1 MDAGNRRSQTPNPPT
16 AAPLDPPRLRRP
28 NRMQTFL
35 EPVNLDERLPA
46 DHRARVVWAVVGKL
60 DLAKFSAAL
69 VNRGSAPGRS
79 ATDPALL
86 VALWLYATIDNVGS
100 ARRLAR
106 LCTAHDAYRW
116 LCGGVS
122 VNHHTLSDFRVQH
135 EAALDGLFTQVIT
148 ALVSQELVT
157 VERLSQDGMRVRAS
171 AGASSYRRRE
181 SLERLQAAAHA
192 HVVQVKSDLDADD
205 DTSARTHAAQR
216 RAATEKLAR
225 IERALAVLPE
235 LEAIKKNS
243 NGKPS
248 KKTAARVSTTDAD
261 ARRMKMPGGAIQPAY
276 NVQFA
281 TDVHS
286 RAIVGVDVVNSGS
299 DAQQSRPMREQVER
313 RSGRKVKEHL
323 FDGGFVNKEMMT
335 EAESCGVAIYAP
347 LPKDRQ
353 GEPCTHGRNDSAGVA
368 AWRRRMTTPEA
379 AQIYHQRAA
388 TAETVNG
395 EVRTYRG
402 LGAFLV
408 RGLSKVRCTA
418 LWSALAY
425 NLVHFGEAL
434 LET

>member
-1 MDAGNRRSQTPNPPT
+1 MDALISRPRDPNHQTT
-16 AAPLDPPRLRRP
+16 VQLEPPRLRRP
-28 NRMQTFL
+28 DRQQMFF

-46 DHRARVVWAVVGKL
+46 DHRARVVWAVVSKL
-60 DLAKFSAAL
+60 DLTKFCEPL
-69 VNRGSAPGRS
+69 VNRGSTPGRS

-86 VALWLYATIDNVGS
+86 VALWLYATIDNLGS

-122 VNHHTLSDFRVQH
+122 VNYHTLSDFRVQH
-135 EAALDGLFTQVIT
+135 DAALDELFTQVIA

-171 AGASSYRRRE
+171 AGASSFRRRE
-181 SLERLQAAAHA
+181 SLERLQAAAQA
-192 HVVQVKSDLDADD
+192 HVAQVKADLEADD
-205 DTSARTHAAQR
+205 DTSARAPAARR

-225 IERALAVLPE
+225 VDQALAVLPE
-235 LEAIKKNS
+235 LEAIKKNPT
-243 NGKPS
+243 GKPS
-248 KKTAARVSTTDAD
+248 RKNAARVSTTDAD
-261 ARRMKMPGGAIQPAY
+261 ARRMKMPGGAIHPAY

-286 RAIVGVDVVNSGS
+286 RAIVGVEVVNTGS
-299 DAQQSRPMREQVER
+299 DAQQSQPLREQAER
-313 RSGRKVKEHL
+313 RTGRKVKEHL
-323 FDGGFVNKEMMT
+323 FDGGFVNKDLIRA
-335 EAESCGVAIYAP
+335 AESRGVAIYAP
-347 LPKDRQ
+347 LPKNRQ
-353 GEPCTHGRNDSAGVA
+353 GEPCTYDRKDSAGVA

-379 AQIYHQRAA
+379 APIYHQRAA

-408 RGLSKVRCTA
+408 RGMRKVRCVA
-418 LWSALAY
+418 LWAALAY
-425 NLVHFGEAL
+425 NLVHFGEQL
-434 LET
+434 MQT